1 MQTLIYS
8 LRCQTTKANAA
19 ALLDYIGR
27 HPSAGALLTEA
38 EWKAIRKLIR
48 AALR

>member
-8 LRCQTTKANAA
+8 LQFQTTKANAA
-19 ALLDYIGR
+19 ALLEYLER
-27 HPSAGALLTEA
+27 HPGAGALLTEA
-38 EWKAIRKLIR
+38 EWKAVTELIR